1 MARIAIIGSGFSGIS
16 AAAYAAQ
23 QGNEVHVYEK
33 NATAGGRARQFTTSN
48 GFVFDMGPSWY
59 WMPDVFENFFKDFG
73 TTAQEQYD
81 LVLLKPAFDMIFDGN
96 DKVTIPNNFEE
107 LSALFESIEKGAS
120 KQLLAFM
127 EEAKLKYE
135 FGIEKLIYQ
144 PGISIKEYMSLDV
157 IKGVMSVDFFS
168 SFANHVRKF
177 FKHPKLIA
185 LMEFPVLFLGAMPQ
199 DTPALYSLMNYAG
212 LNLGTWYP
220 IGGFGKVIESMKS
233 LAEKQGAVFHFNSPI
248 DKIVTDG
255 NKAVGIMLDGKVIPF
270 DAVIASA
277 DYNHVEE
284 KLLDTE
290 NRNYN
295 KEYWENKTFAPSS
308 LVYYLGLNKK
318 VEGIN
323 HHTLFFD
330 EDLDIHA
337 KEIYKNPKWPE
348 KPLFYMC
355 CPSKTDST
363 VAPADHENIFLLM
376 PIAVGLQDDEAT
388 REKYFQLM
396 AERIEKFTGVNI
408 NNHLLYK
415 KSYCVTDYIN
425 DYNSFKG
432 NAYGLANTLMQTA
445 IFKPKIINKKI
456 KNLFYTGQ
464 LTVPGPGVP
473 PSIISGKIATS
484 LLQQYITKKNTSKL
498 K

>member
-1 MARIAIIGSGFSGIS
+1 
-16 AAAYAAQ
+16 
-23 QGNEVHVYEK
+23 
-33 NATAGGRARQFTTSN
+33 
-48 GFVFDMGPSWY
+48 
-59 WMPDVFENFFKDFG
+59 
-73 TTAQEQYD
+73 
-81 LVLLKPAFDMIFDGN
+81 
-96 DKVTIPNNFEE
+96 
-107 LSALFESIEKGAS
+107 
-120 KQLLAFM
+120 
-127 EEAKLKYE
+127 
-135 FGIEKLIYQ
+135 
-144 PGISIKEYMSLDV
+144 
-157 IKGVMSVDFFS
+157 
-168 SFANHVRKF
+168 
-177 FKHPKLIA
+177 
-185 LMEFPVLFLGAMPQ
+185 
-199 DTPALYSLMNYAG
+199 MNYAG

-220 IGGFGKVIESMKS
+220 IGGFGKVIESMKN

-295 KEYWENKTFAPSS
+295 KEYWDNKTFAPSS

-408 NNHLLYK
+408 NDHLLYK

-484 LLQQYITKKNTSKL
+484 LLEQYITKKNTSKQ
-498 K
+498 